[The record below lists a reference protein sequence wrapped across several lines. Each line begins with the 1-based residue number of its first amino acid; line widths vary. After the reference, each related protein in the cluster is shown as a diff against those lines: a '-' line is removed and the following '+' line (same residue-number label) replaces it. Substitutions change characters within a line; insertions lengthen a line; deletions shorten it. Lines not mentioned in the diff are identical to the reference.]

1 MLPSPG
7 LSGSRPDRLAK
18 AALLAVFAL
27 LVTITW
33 QKWGSLFVDC
43 GREMF
48 IPSAIAQG
56 KQLYF
61 DLWYPYGPLVPY
73 WHAILFRIF
82 GAHLEILYAAGLA
95 IIATL
100 TLVLYSLS
108 RLFLPVS
115 WSFLSSF
122 TFLGVALQLSIF
134 NYALPYSY
142 PGAYS
147 VLLIVTLVRLLAKD
161 PFASSPK
168 RMALCGLLTGALM
181 LTKSEFGVAALA

>member
-1 MLPSPG
+1 MLPSPV
-7 LSGSRPDRLAK
+7 LSPALRRINWESDRLAK
-18 AALLAVFAL
+18 AALLAVFTL

-56 KQLYF
+56 KRLYF

-82 GAHLEILYAAGLA
+82 GAHLEILYAAGLT

-147 VLLIVTLVRLLAKD
+147 VLMIVTLVRLLAKD

-168 RMALCGLLTGALM
+168 RNGIVPSSRKAG
-181 LTKSEFGVAALA
+181 SVR